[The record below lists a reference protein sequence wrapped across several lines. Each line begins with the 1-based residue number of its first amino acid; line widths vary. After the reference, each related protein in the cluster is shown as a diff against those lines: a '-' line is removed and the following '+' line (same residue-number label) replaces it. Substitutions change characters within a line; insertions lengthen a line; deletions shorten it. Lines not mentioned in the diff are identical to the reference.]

1 MTERKQPFAKFR
13 KEAGL
18 TIAQAAE
25 KFGVDRT
32 TIIRWEKGEP
42 MIPLKRLEDARVI
55 IGASVQELRPDL
67 FEAA

>member
-1 MTERKQPFAKFR
+1 MTEEKQPFAKFR

-25 KFGVDRT
+25 KFRVDRT
-32 TIIRWEKGEP
+32 TIIRWEKGDP
-42 MIPLKRLEDARVI
+42 MIPLKRLEDAKKI
-55 IGASVQELRPDL
+55 LAASVRELRPDL

>member
-1 MTERKQPFAKFR
+1 MTEKQPFAKFR

-18 TIAQAAE
+18 TLAEAAE
-25 KFGVDRT
+25 RFRVDRT
-32 TIIRWEKGEP
+32 TIIRWEKGTP
-42 MIPLKRLEDARVI
+42 MIPLKRLEDAKKI

>member
-1 MTERKQPFAKFR
+1 MTEKQPFAKFR

-18 TIAQAAE
+18 TLAEAADRF
-25 KFGVDRT
+25 KVDRT

-42 MIPLKRLEDARVI
+42 KIPLKRLEDAKKI
-55 IGASVQELRPDL
+55 LAASVRELRPDL

>member
-1 MTERKQPFAKFR
+1 MSEKQPFRDFR
-13 KEAGL
+13 KKAGL
-18 TIAQAAE
+18 TLEQAAV

-32 TIIRWEKGEP
+32 TIIRWEKGKP
-42 MIPLKRLEDARVI
+42 MIPLKRLEDAKNI

>member
-1 MTERKQPFAKFR
+1 MHEKQPFARFR
-13 KEAGL
+13 KQAGL
-18 TIAQAAE
+18 TLEVAAE

-42 MIPLKRLEDARVI
+42 MIPLKRLEDARSI
-55 IGASVQELRPDL
+55 LGASVKDLRPDL